1 MNDKMQCDALIFDM
15 DGTLWDAVD
24 SYARIWNTTFEQA
37 GITDVPRVTRQVLMR
52 EMGKHL
58 EDIIED
64 IAPGHDSD
72 GRFLQLLN
80 ANEATMMPGL
90 RGRLFDGVVETIPE
104 LARRLPLF
112 MVSNCG
118 PLGLDNFLDVNG
130 LRPYFKDALSHGG
143 TGLDKAGNIALLMHK
158 YGLTLPVYVGDTQ
171 GDGDAAHAAG
181 ARMVYCAYG
190 FGNVEDADAVIH
202 SFGELKDIV

>member
-1 MNDKMQCDALIFDM
+1 
-15 DGTLWDAVD
+15 
-24 SYARIWNTTFEQA
+24 
-37 GITDVPRVTRQVLMR
+37 MR

-143 TGLDKAGNIALLMHK
+143 TGLDKAGNIALLIHK

-171 GDGDAAHAAG
+171 GDSDAAHAAG

>member
-1 MNDKMQCDALIFDM
+1 MKKLECDALIFDM

-24 SYARIWNTTFEQA
+24 SYARIWNVTFEQA
-37 GITDVPRVTRQVLMR
+37 GITDVPRVTRSVLMR

-64 IAPGHDSD
+64 IAPGHDKD

-90 RGRLFDGVVETIPE
+90 RGRLFDGVTETIPK

-130 LRPYFKDALSHGG
+130 LRPYVKEALSHGG
-143 TGLDKAGNIALLMHK
+143 TGLDKAGNIALLMRKH
-158 YGLTLPVYVGDTQ
+158 GLTHPVYVGDTQ
-171 GDGDAAHAAG
+171 GDSDAAHAAG

-190 FGNVEDADAVIH
+190 FGKVEDADAVIH

>member
-58 EDIIED
+58 EYIIED

-130 LRPYFKDALSHGG
+130 LRPYFKE
-143 TGLDKAGNIALLMHK
+143 
-158 YGLTLPVYVGDTQ
+158 P
-171 GDGDAAHAAG
+171 
-181 ARMVYCAYG
+181 R
-190 FGNVEDADAVIH
+190 
-202 SFGELKDIV
+202 

>member
-1 MNDKMQCDALIFDM
+1 M
-15 DGTLWDAVD
+15 
-24 SYARIWNTTFEQA
+24 
-37 GITDVPRVTRQVLMR
+37 
-52 EMGKHL
+52 
-58 EDIIED
+58 
-64 IAPGHDSD
+64 
-72 GRFLQLLN
+72 
-80 ANEATMMPGL
+80 
-90 RGRLFDGVVETIPE
+90 VETIPE

-143 TGLDKAGNIALLMHK
+143 TGLDKAGNIALLIHK
-158 YGLTLPVYVGDTQ
+158 YGLTLPV
-171 GDGDAAHAAG
+171 
-181 ARMVYCAYG
+181 VYCAYG

>member
-64 IAPGHDSD
+64 IAPPTKP
-72 GRFLQLLN
+72 Q
-80 ANEATMMPGL
+80 
-90 RGRLFDGVVETIPE
+90 
-104 LARRLPLF
+104 
-112 MVSNCG
+112 
-118 PLGLDNFLDVNG
+118 
-130 LRPYFKDALSHGG
+130 
-143 TGLDKAGNIALLMHK
+143 
-158 YGLTLPVYVGDTQ
+158 
-171 GDGDAAHAAG
+171 
-181 ARMVYCAYG
+181 
-190 FGNVEDADAVIH
+190 
-202 SFGELKDIV
+202 